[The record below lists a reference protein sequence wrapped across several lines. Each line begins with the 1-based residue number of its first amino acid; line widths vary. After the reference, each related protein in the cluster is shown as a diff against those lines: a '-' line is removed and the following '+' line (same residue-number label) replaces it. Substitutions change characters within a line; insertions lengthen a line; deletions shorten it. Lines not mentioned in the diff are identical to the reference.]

1 MKEKAPKRCS
11 KTMEKGTPEWL
22 ATAALSNVAK
32 GMINPEQLVLDEGA
46 GPATAVEEL
55 FGLSAFCI
63 AAGNSSTAH
72 EKSFMGC
79 FRLSLQGAQF
89 AS

>member
-11 KTMEKGTPEWL
+11 KTMEKGTPEWQT
-22 ATAALSNVAK
+22 TAALSTVAK
-32 GMINPEQLVLDEGA
+32 GMINFEQLILDEGA
-46 GPATAVEEL
+46 AAVEEL
-55 FGLSAFCI
+55 FGLSVFCV